1 MQHLSSQSASRKR
14 RLEEEEVV
22 VLMMEDLWLWLSGL
36 LAALV
41 ILFYTSTTVNFLFKF
56 LYLYVA
62 YMSMGLLISI
72 ICLPRPRDPSNGVF
86 AAKLM
91 CKINRLVGV
100 EWEIIGKEK
109 LLVDEGAVLVLN
121 HQSAIDLLGIMEM
134 WPILGRAAPVAKK
147 SLMYMGPF
155 GLAAWLVG
163 VVFIDRT
170 STTSRADVNKAGREA
185 KLSRTKLILFP
196 EGTRNHAKGLS
207 MLPFKKGAF
216 HVALDGE
223 MRILPAVI
231 AEYDFLDSNRMVFRP
246 GKARIKVLDP
256 IDTSVYTKESVNEL
270 VEVTRGR
277 MLEALKEISTPSHSS
292 HPTH

>member
-1 MQHLSSQSASRKR
+1 MTPLAESP
-14 RLEEEEVV
+14 
-22 VLMMEDLWLWLSGL
+22 WLWLSCL
-36 LAALV
+36 LSLLV
-41 ILFYTSTTVNFLFKF
+41 ILFFTSDRVNFLLKF

-62 YMSMGLLISI
+62 YMTMGLLVSL
-72 ICLPRPRDPSNGVF
+72 ICLPRPRNPGNGVM

-91 CKINRLVGV
+91 SKINKLVGV
-100 EWEIIGKEK
+100 EWEITGKEK
-109 LLVDEGAVLVLN
+109 LLVDEAAVLVLN

-155 GLAAWLVG
+155 GLAAWLIG

-170 STTSRADVNKAGREA
+170 SKTSRVDVNKAGREA

-196 EGTRNHAKGLS
+196 EGTRNHAKGLT

-223 MRILPAVI
+223 MRILPVVI
-231 AEYDFLDSNRMVFRP
+231 SEYDFLDSNKMIFRP
-246 GKARIKVLDP
+246 GRARIKVLDP
-256 IDTSVYTKESVNEL
+256 IDTSVYTKETVNEL

-277 MLEALKEISTPSHSS
+277 MLEALKEISSPPSH
-292 HPTH
+292 HHHRAG